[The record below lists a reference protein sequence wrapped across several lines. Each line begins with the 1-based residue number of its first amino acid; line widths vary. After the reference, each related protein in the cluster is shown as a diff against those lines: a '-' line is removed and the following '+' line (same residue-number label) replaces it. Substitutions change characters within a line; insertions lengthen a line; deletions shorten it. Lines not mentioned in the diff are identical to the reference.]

1 MSSRDSRGGQ
11 GSPPWARKELTSP
24 WVDFKSS
31 FIWRQKRSCEG
42 RVKGGTRM
50 KGKTVFEGQG
60 AKNLGLGIS
69 HPELESCSFTDQ
81 PGRVLDKILFCEGDG
96 E

>member
-1 MSSRDSRGGQ
+1 
-11 GSPPWARKELTSP
+11 
-24 WVDFKSS
+24 
-31 FIWRQKRSCEG
+31 
-42 RVKGGTRM
+42 M

-69 HPELESCSFTDQ
+69 HPELESRSFTDQ